1 MEKQRAQSFLVLTT
15 LSAAWLKFYHQKKKS
30 EETVEP
36 QDSLNTPKILISSC
50 SRLTRGCEQ
59 MLIIL
64 CFELLPETLDIREES
79 KGEKVPEKCLGLMW
93 AGCILRLWVLCHQL
107 SPPTPFLSLVGPKF
121 PRLSSG
127 HSRKQGRHDLC
138 PEVADIPVGEPGN
151 PEVISKHMSQRATG
165 PGGERMGPHDAEN
178 GGRWMAERQL
188 NSETSPRRPFFKAET
203 WRLRGSHGGSEG
215 RVL

>member
-1 MEKQRAQSFLVLTT
+1 M
-15 LSAAWLKFYHQKKKS
+15 
-30 EETVEP
+30 
-36 QDSLNTPKILISSC
+36 
-50 SRLTRGCEQ
+50 
-59 MLIIL
+59 
-64 CFELLPETLDIREES
+64 
-79 KGEKVPEKCLGLMW
+79 
-93 AGCILRLWVLCHQL
+93 LCHQL

-121 PRLSSG
+121 PRLSLG

-215 RVL
+215 RVLQEEGKACEDAQRQGRAPSISEQWTGEWGWEGTRVEDILHRRSPQQFGFGQCRNPQNGEAHLVIEKLNKVIRKGSFAGSLDGGNGWWPEGPYALG